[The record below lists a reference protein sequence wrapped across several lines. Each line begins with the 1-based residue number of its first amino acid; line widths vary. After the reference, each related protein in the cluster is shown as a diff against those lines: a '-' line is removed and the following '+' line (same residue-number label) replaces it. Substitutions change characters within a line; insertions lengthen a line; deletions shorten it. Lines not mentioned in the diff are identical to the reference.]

1 MPGSFCHSSA
11 ALKVK
16 LKGNNTSVGAEIP
29 QMQKFGRITCSHG
42 NTCATCY
49 FHFQLPLQMY
59 SCIRLCYEHIV
70 GGNIKKVIITSQS
83 ITDTSRKEVFFIR
96 RNLKFLLPLSP
107 GFLPPPTDGNVG
119 LSPSAVVRP
128 KHLLLKGPLPLL
140 SVSVLIS
147 VSDMGMAVSSLR
159 PGVIKAGLSSGGL
172 ISTRESIPTTTTTTA
187 KTP

>member
-59 SCIRLCYEHIV
+59 STLGCAMSTLSV
-70 GGNIKKVIITSQS
+70 A
-83 ITDTSRKEVFFIR
+83 TSRKSSSHHRASQTRLGKRFSSSVATSNSSSLFPPASS
-96 RNLKFLLPLSP
+96 LLQQTATL
-107 GFLPPPTDGNVG
+107 
-119 LSPSAVVRP
+119 AYR
-128 KHLLLKGPLPLL
+128 HLLLSVQNTSSSKAPSPSSQSQSL
-140 SVSVLIS
+140 SRSQIWEWPCRHC
-147 VSDMGMAVSSLR
+147 D
-159 PGVIKAGLSSGGL
+159 PGL
-172 ISTRESIPTTTTTTA
+172 
-187 KTP
+187 